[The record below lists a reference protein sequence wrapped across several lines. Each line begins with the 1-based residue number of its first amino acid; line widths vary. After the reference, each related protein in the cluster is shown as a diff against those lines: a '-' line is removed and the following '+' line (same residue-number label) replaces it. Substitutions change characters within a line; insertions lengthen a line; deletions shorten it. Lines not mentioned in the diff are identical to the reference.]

1 MLLWKAQKKAKA
13 SKVSPSKQRK
23 VPTTVKEINCPF
35 EIKFSRD
42 DRKKEKVHGRIAT
55 IVTITQVN
63 LVHCCN
69 PGMDAKA
76 LACVKGGKN
85 VLSNDGVKSLLHF
98 TSNGY
103 IHNSSLRNF
112 GRQFLGADVDLSANT
127 LYNIRKRC
135 VYLAHKYPD
144 FMTHGISNSE
154 IKRLG
159 NDLDCEEENFFQKM
173 NGVTATCIDIR
184 KQILNDTSS
193 GWKVSKMLSEL
204 KEKSIGFDFRI
215 KCDSS
220 NRQNGVCWMTSY
232 MRNLWIRYGDL
243 LFLDCKKKT

>member
-1 MLLWKAQKKAKA
+1 MLLWEAKKKAKC

-23 VPTTVKEINCPF
+23 VSTTVKEINCPF

-69 PGMDAKA
+69 PGSDAKA

-98 TSNGY
+98 TSHGY

-112 GRQFLGADVDLSANT
+112 CRQFLGADVDLSAKT
-127 LYNIRKRC
+127 LRII
-135 VYLAHKYPD
+135 LAHEK
-144 FMTHGISNSE
+144 
-154 IKRLG
+154 
-159 NDLDCEEENFFQKM
+159 
-173 NGVTATCIDIR
+173 AT
-184 KQILNDTSS
+184 
-193 GWKVSKMLSEL
+193 MLQSQF
-204 KEKSIGFDFRI
+204 SQ
-215 KCDSS
+215 DSD
-220 NRQNGVCWMTSY
+220 R
-232 MRNLWIRYGDL
+232 
-243 LFLDCKKKT
+243 